1 MAFNRQIDGLMIKGV
16 VSMRIVKEAEVR
28 RNEILDMAE
37 ELFNE
42 QGYDG
47 TSTNDILKKVGIARG
62 TLYYHFESKEA
73 IMDGIIDRYNKKVI
87 EAAQAIAGR
96 KEIPVIER
104 LLMAITSLNVSGSV
118 SEELMTH
125 IHKPQNALM
134 HQKIQK
140 VLLTEITPILTS
152 IIQDGIEEKI
162 FHTAYPYESVEML
175 LVYAT
180 TIFDDGT
187 MELTK
192 EEQSQRMKAFAFNAE
207 RILGTEQGMI
217 SRQLMKIL
225 TKE

>member
-1 MAFNRQIDGLMIKGV
+1 
-16 VSMRIVKEAEVR
+16 MRIVKEAEER
-28 RNEILDMAE
+28 RNEILDVAE
-37 ELFNE
+37 ALFNQ

-87 EAAQAIAGR
+87 EGAQAIAGR

-104 LLMAITSLNVSGSV
+104 LLMAITSLNVSGAV

-140 VLLTEITPILTS
+140 VLLTEITPIFTG
-152 IIQDGIEEKI
+152 IIQDGIEENI

-180 TIFDDGT
+180 TILDDG
-187 MELTK
+187 MIELTE
-192 EEQSQRMKAFAFNAE
+192 EEQSQRMKAFSFNAE

-217 SRQLMKIL
+217 SGQLMKIL